1 MLYAVVYEEAKP
13 FAFLDIGTEIGKQS
27 IWVVI
32 SLIAFVF
39 AFSLDWK
46 FWNTFAY
53 PIFVVT
59 LILLVGVLVFGTEIK
74 GAKSWFTFGFF
85 SFQPSEIAKLGTSLA
100 ISSYLSFHKNELKER
115 NVLLIALA
123 ILFVPMILILLQ
135 PDAGSALIFISFF
148 ILLYRRGLP
157 NEYYILAFALA
168 GIFIASLM
176 SEPYSVT
183 IFTLLV
189 GIAFLAF
196 NSKLSSFRALLLVSI
211 IGIISLFLVYS
222 EVYAS
227 YAFILPLVV
236 FIGFGLKLILD
247 RKMKY
252 FSFVVPA
259 VVIAIALSYGAR
271 FAFDNFLEPHQ
282 QERINVWLSPE
293 KCDPRGSLYNIIQSK
308 LAIGSGGV
316 MGKGYLEGEMTKLN
330 FVPEQTTDFIFSTVG
345 EEQGFIGSVAI
356 ILLFLILISR
366 MVIMAERTRFEFVRN
381 FGYCLAGIFFFH
393 FFINIGMTVGIMPVI
408 GIPLPFL
415 SKGGSSLLMF
425 SLLVA
430 IMLRMDVE
438 RTTK

>member
-1 MLYAVVYEEAKP
+1 
-13 FAFLDIGTEIGKQS
+13 
-27 IWVVI
+27 
-32 SLIAFVF
+32 
-39 AFSLDWK
+39 
-46 FWNTFAY
+46 
-53 PIFVVT
+53 
-59 LILLVGVLVFGTEIK
+59 
-74 GAKSWFTFGFF
+74 
-85 SFQPSEIAKLGTSLA
+85 
-100 ISSYLSFHKNELKER
+100 
-115 NVLLIALA
+115 
-123 ILFVPMILILLQ
+123 
-135 PDAGSALIFISFF
+135 
-148 ILLYRRGLP
+148 
-157 NEYYILAFALA
+157 
-168 GIFIASLM
+168 
-176 SEPYSVT
+176 
-183 IFTLLV
+183 
-189 GIAFLAF
+189 
-196 NSKLSSFRALLLVSI
+196 
-211 IGIISLFLVYS
+211 
-222 EVYAS
+222 VYAS